1 MNDELTAVDIQ
12 KMQDEIKYRQLEL
25 RPKILEDVK
34 TAREFGDLNIRR
46 PSRKSAVTTAASA
59 T

>member
-1 MNDELTAVDIQ
+1 MVMNDELTAVDIQ

-34 TAREFGDLNIRR
+34 TAREI
-46 PSRKSAVTTAASA
+46 
-59 T
+59 

>member
-25 RPKILEDVK
+25 RPRI
-34 TAREFGDLNIRR
+34 
-46 PSRKSAVTTAASA
+46 S
-59 T
+59 

>member
-12 KMQDEIKYRQLEL
+12 KMQDEIKYRQLE
-25 RPKILEDVK
+25 
-34 TAREFGDLNIRR
+34 NIRR